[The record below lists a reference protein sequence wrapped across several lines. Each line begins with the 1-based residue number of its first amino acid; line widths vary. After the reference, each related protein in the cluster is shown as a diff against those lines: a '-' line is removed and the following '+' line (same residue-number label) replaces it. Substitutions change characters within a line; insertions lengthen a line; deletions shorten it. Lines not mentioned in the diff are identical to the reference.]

1 MANDEAGEI
10 RAAAR
15 LANKGT
21 PEWDVRRWLHR
32 SSHGTLA
39 TVNAKEGLEGFPLG
53 SIVPFAVDREG
64 RPLILIAGIAAHTRN
79 LKSDNRASLFVHD
92 PVATGDPQKSWRAS
106 LLGRFKQLIPTRE
119 YNPESPLPDYAEA
132 IDDRAWDAI
141 MARYTQR
148 VPNAPGYMDT
158 HGFAFWRMEIES
170 VRYIAGFGRI
180 CWVEGHAYRDA
191 VSAHAFTD
199 AERGALEHMNDDHV
213 ENMREMCRGH
223 YQCDPADVTMVDL
236 GISGCMLE
244 TQSPEGLHFFAFD
257 ELVEE
262 VGDYKAQIIKV
273 LSAARRA
280 RRGEAKRASA

>member
-1 MANDEAGEI
+1 
-10 RAAAR
+10 
-15 LANKGT
+15 
-21 PEWDVRRWLHR
+21 
-32 SSHGTLA
+32 
-39 TVNAKEGLEGFPLG
+39 
-53 SIVPFAVDREG
+53 
-64 RPLILIAGIAAHTRN
+64 
-79 LKSDNRASLFVHD
+79 
-92 PVATGDPQKSWRAS
+92 
-106 LLGRFKQLIPTRE
+106 
-119 YNPESPLPDYAEA
+119 
-132 IDDRAWDAI
+132 

-158 HGFAFWRMEIES
+158 HGFTFWRMEIES

-180 CWVEGHAYRDA
+180 CWVEGDAYRDA

-199 AERGALEHMNDDHV
+199 AERGALAHMNDDHV

-223 YQCDPADVTMVDL
+223 CQCDPGDVRMVDL

-244 TQSPEGLHFFAFD
+244 TQSPDGLHFFAFD

-280 RRGEAKRASA
+280 RRGKAKPASA